1 MRAPRAGCG
10 RARGCRPS
18 LELDPC
24 RDSGQPYPQVS
35 ELLPEQSSKRS
46 PASRGARRPRG
57 SSPQPLT
64 CSAKGTLPSIAATA
78 DARRSSS
85 RQSRAIAGRR
95 PPGRARAEAAGQ
107 GGRRVPGRRCATRGW
122 LLRILSR
129 SRWDWTSR
137 SAAWAWAGVCVR
149 GAVRARGDV
158 GVHVCVYVYGRGGCV
173 RAYVRE
179 RARESEPGRARE
191 SVCVLVSHCKLPRSL
206 REDGAGQ
213 TDGGWSGIP
222 HHSSLPTPNT
232 SCPIKESNLQNS
244 AVQSGASTSLH
255 WHC

>member
-1 MRAPRAGCG
+1 MQRDPRSESQRAGHAGCQGEPRRGRRGLAERSQLRAPRAGCG
-10 RARGCRPS
+10 RASGCRPS

-35 ELLPEQSSKRS
+35 ELLAEQSSKRS

-85 RQSRAIAGRR
+85 RQSRAIASRR

-158 GVHVCVYVYGRGGCV
+158 GVHVCVCVYGRGGCV

-179 RARESEPGRARE
+179 GEGERAWKSARERVRPGVTLQATAEPTR
-191 SVCVLVSHCKLPRSL
+191 
-206 REDGAGQ
+206 
-213 TDGGWSGIP
+213 GWSRP
-222 HHSSLPTPNT
+222 D
-232 SCPIKESNLQNS
+232 
-244 AVQSGASTSLH
+244 
-255 WHC
+255 